1 MARQEKDDSPWSS
14 TGEKYVAY
22 GYLTIVTVL
31 FGWHMV
37 DKIIKFSEVSET
49 FPTWQLM

>member
-1 MARQEKDDSPWSS
+1 MVEQEENDSSWKSP
-14 TGEKYVAY
+14 GEKYVTY
-22 GYLTIVTVL
+22 GYLTIVIVL

-37 DKIIKFSEVSET
+37 DKITKFSEVAEA